1 MEDKKKLQGK
11 RLQEVRK
18 ILGKTQV
25 SFCDWLTEHGVTGNY
40 DEPYKQKT
48 IAAWESGRRN
58 VPDEIKKVLS
68 DNVTVDGYPVQ
79 FAYLNGDTDFITQ
92 STGAIVKHAFE
103 VTDSIL
109 KNTSNWKQATAA
121 DIKEMT
127 DAPLNRFGIT
137 FLNDMLPIYNH
148 SKNDF
153 FDIMRFN
160 RYMYE
165 EIGRLIEEYLQNEQ
179 QGK

>member
-18 ILGKTQV
+18 ILGKTQE
-25 SFCDWLTEHGVTGNY
+25 SFCEWLTDHGINGNY

-48 IAAWESGRRN
+48 VAAWESGRRN

-68 DNVTVDGYPVQ
+68 DNVTVDGFPVQ

-92 STGAIVKHAFE
+92 SVGAIVKHSMETLHSFSKSPSE
-103 VTDSIL
+103 
-109 KNTSNWKQATAA
+109 WKQATAS
-121 DIKEMT
+121 DIQEI
-127 DAPLNRFGIT
+127 ANSPLNKFGLV

-160 RYMYE
+160 KHMYD
-165 EIGRLIEEYLQNEQ
+165 EIGRLIEEYLQEEQ
-179 QGK
+179 QGR